1 MESRFCDE
9 INVSDRVTHDLHY
22 KQKYR
27 AEQVLEKAVRDK
39 IRVKMSPPLLLT
51 GTVCMYGLIH
61 ICKMSHILITA
72 FLETHERKVITN
84 RFINRF
90 CLLRED
96 MSDWVFD

>member
-51 GTVCMYGLIH
+51 GTVY
-61 ICKMSHILITA
+61 
-72 FLETHERKVITN
+72 
-84 RFINRF
+84 
-90 CLLRED
+90 
-96 MSDWVFD
+96 